1 MGDPKKAPAWKRET
15 TLALINVDSAVLIF
29 WKPKASPK
37 EPRATVVPM
46 NEVVHRGGCWPVFDL
61 GEDSHKCCQGDTKEY
76 EGPFSKPNNDHKDKV
91 RKRLLWLREGQAWGG

>member
-46 NEVVHRGGCWPVFDL
+46 NEVV
-61 GEDSHKCCQGDTKEY
+61 
-76 EGPFSKPNNDHKDKV
+76 
-91 RKRLLWLREGQAWGG
+91 